1 MMNHIC
7 RAYKAIDEIY
17 LIENLVKMM
26 GLYNPVENVA
36 RLIEQL
42 LKGQDFARPKG
53 EPIADA
59 MMVSKDITLLSETTI
74 FNDDIQKRRWQ
85 PADLNTWPEL
95 KGFSPFSPKLFGK
108 LPPSPPEEHNAA
120 IGSLH
125 AITQVINYQRYEM
138 NGLLQEKSVPIST
151 NTAVMAQLVQLTADI
166 GKIQAQIQ
174 KLAYITTKTKSRY

>member
-74 FNDDIQKRRWQ
+74 FNDDIQKRR
-85 PADLNTWPEL
+85 
-95 KGFSPFSPKLFGK
+95 
-108 LPPSPPEEHNAA
+108 
-120 IGSLH
+120 
-125 AITQVINYQRYEM
+125 
-138 NGLLQEKSVPIST
+138 
-151 NTAVMAQLVQLTADI
+151 
-166 GKIQAQIQ
+166 
-174 KLAYITTKTKSRY
+174 